1 MLNQRNSSFLSVYKN
16 LKFVRKIQLG
26 FILIAVIAG
35 LAVGNDFIRIG
46 SMTNQKD
53 MIFSEYVQPNKNV
66 QELYTNYQK
75 IQFLMLK
82 FSMAEFADD
91 FNKNMEIFQG
101 YKDKM
106 DASLAELEKA
116 NFSAEIK
123 QSLTEVNEIWTN
135 YKEVVADAIVSA
147 ASMQVY
153 DMAAVI
159 ATTSGE
165 EVGQQLVGKFD
176 SIVKGLSDHAETL
189 GEEMSADAD
198 SAAFWIIISIILV
211 LSVVLLSVFVMAP
224 ALSKP
229 ICVFKDAIYEFSLG
243 NYDTEVKIDS
253 KDEFGE
259 LADMMQELRA
269 SQVSKITAAE
279 NIAAGRPEK
288 VQPASDKDI
297 LAHSFNK
304 EVEMIEELLSEAG
317 KLIEANQN
325 GDLSVRGDVNK
336 FSGDWKKILEG
347 FNSILDSTVAPLDE
361 AGTVLNLMASGDFTI
376 KMSGSYRGDYEQIKS
391 NINSVIDALS
401 TLIGKL
407 AENASELASSASQIS
422 SSTEEM
428 AAGANE
434 QGAQTSEVASAIEE
448 MTKTI
453 MENTANANTAAS
465 IAQEAGQKANEGG
478 QVVVETIDGI
488 NRISEVVVKS
498 AETIQ
503 GLGKNSDQIGEIIQ
517 VIDDIADQTNLLALN
532 AAIEAAR
539 AGEQGRGFAVVADEV
554 RKLAERTTKATKEI
568 ADMIKKIQKDTS
580 GAVEAINEG
589 TKEVENGKGLANDAG
604 NALKE
609 IISQTTEVAD
619 TISQL
624 AVASEQQSSTSEQ
637 ISMNVEAINNVTQQS
652 TQGTQQVS
660 RAAENLYQ
668 LTENLN
674 NLINQF
680 KLNDETFSRNYNL
693 DSHDQELLESHNMEY

>member
-26 FILIAVIAG
+26 FILIALIAG
-35 LAVGNDFIRIG
+35 LAVGNDFIRID

-53 MIFSEYVQPNKNV
+53 MIFSEYVHPNKNV
-66 QELYTNYQK
+66 QELYTYFQK

-91 FNKNMEIFQG
+91 FNKNMEVFQG
-101 YKDKM
+101 YKDKI

-116 NFSAEIK
+116 NFNSEITE
-123 QSLTEVNEIWTN
+123 SLNEVKKIWTN

-147 ASMQVY
+147 SSMQVY

-159 ATTSGE
+159 ATDKGE
-165 EVGQQLVGKFD
+165 EVGQMLVGKFD
-176 SIVKGLSDHAETL
+176 SIVKGLSDRAETL
-189 GEEMSADAD
+189 GQKMSADAD
-198 SAAFWIIISIILV
+198 SALFWIIVSIILV
-211 LSVVLLSVFVMAP
+211 LAVVLLSVFIMAP

-229 ICVFKDAIYEFSLG
+229 ISVFKDAIYEFSIG
-243 NYDTEVKIDS
+243 NYDTEIQVDT

-259 LADMMQELRA
+259 LADMMQELRSA
-269 SQVSKITAAE
+269 QVSKIIAAE
-279 NIAAGRPEK
+279 NIAAGKPEK
-288 VQPASDKDI
+288 VQPASDKDM
-297 LAHSFNK
+297 LAISFNK
-304 EVEMIEELLSEAG
+304 EVEMIEELLREAG
-317 KLIEANQN
+317 KLTEANRN

-361 AGTVLNLMASGDFTI
+361 AGTVLNLMASGNFTI
-376 KMSGSYRGDYEQIKS
+376 KMDGTYKGDYEQMKI
-391 NINSVIDALS
+391 NINSVIGALG

-407 AENASELASSASQIS
+407 AENAAELASSASQIS

-434 QGAQTSEVASAIEE
+434 QSAQTSEVASAIEE

-465 IAQEAGQKANEGG
+465 IAKEAGEKANEGG
-478 QVVVETIDGI
+478 QVVVETINGI

-498 AETIQ
+498 SDTIQ
-503 GLGKNSDQIGEIIQ
+503 GLGKSSDQIGEIIQ

-589 TKEVENGKGLANDAG
+589 TKEVEKGKELANDAG

-624 AVASEQQSSTSEQ
+624 AVASEEQSSTSEQ
-637 ISMNVEAINNVTQQS
+637 ISMNVEAINNVTQQG

-674 NLINQF
+674 SLINQF
-680 KLNDETFSRNYNL
+680 KLNEDEILRENNHKTY
-693 DSHDQELLESHNMEY
+693 DHHLLETENY